1 MVHSILEPSYL
12 WLASMARS
20 RTRSKLLTE
29 VQKEQISQPSDN
41 ITQVKEKNNLGV
53 EHEIECPRCHD
64 MMTLQSEF
72 DRLGYV
78 CEGCDFLL
86 YFN

>member
-1 MVHSILEPSYL
+1 LIDYSNPP
-12 WLASMARS
+12 SMAKSRS
-20 RTRSKLLTE
+20 SSKLLTE
-29 VQKEQISQPSDN
+29 VQEEELSQPSESIIQ
-41 ITQVKEKNNLGV
+41 ITDEEKNNLGA

-64 MMTLQSEF
+64 TMTLQSEF

-78 CEGCDFLL
+78 CEECDFLL

>member
-1 MVHSILEPSYL
+1 MTKN
-12 WLASMARS
+12 RS
-20 RTRSKLLTE
+20 KSKLLTQLQE
-29 VQKEQISQPSDN
+29 EEISQPSES
-41 ITQVKEKNNLGV
+41 ITQIEEKNNNNNLGV

-64 MMTLQSEF
+64 IMTLHSEF

-78 CEGCDFLL
+78 CEECDFLV

>member
-1 MVHSILEPSYL
+1 MS
-12 WLASMARS
+12 ATMAKKRS
-20 RTRSKLLTE
+20 KSKLLTQ
-29 VQKEQISQPSDN
+29 VQKEEISQPYES
-41 ITQVKEKNNLGV
+41 ITQIEEKNNLSV

-64 MMTLQSEF
+64 IMTIQAEF

-78 CEGCDFLL
+78 CEECDFLL

>member
-1 MVHSILEPSYL
+1 MTKN
-12 WLASMARS
+12 RS
-20 RTRSKLLTE
+20 KSKLLTQ
-29 VQKEQISQPSDN
+29 VQEEEISQPSES
-41 ITQVKEKNNLGV
+41 ITQIEEKNNNNNLGV

-64 MMTLQSEF
+64 IMTLHSEF

-78 CEGCDFLL
+78 CEECDFLV